1 MDSAYTDVVI
11 IWIVL
16 IPTSFV
22 TDVVNMDSAYTD
34 IVIIWIVL
42 IPISL

>member
-1 MDSAYTDVVI
+1 MDSAYIVI

-16 IPTSFV
+16 
-22 TDVVNMDSAYTD
+22 TDIVIIWIVLTD

-42 IPISL
+42 IPTSL

>member
-16 IPTSFV
+16 IPISLY
-22 TDVVNMDSAYTD
+22 NMDSAYTD

-42 IPISL
+42 IPTSL

>member
-1 MDSAYTDVVI
+1 MDSAGYTDIVI

-16 IPTSFV
+16 
-22 TDVVNMDSAYTD
+22 TD

>member
-1 MDSAYTDVVI
+1 MDSAYTDIVI

-16 IPTSFV
+16 IPLIRRY
-22 TDVVNMDSAYTD
+22 NMDSAYTD

>member
-16 IPTSFV
+16 
-22 TDVVNMDSAYTD
+22 TD

-42 IPISL
+42 IPTSL